1 MLTDADAKEYAE
13 TLLRHFAEQLSEWE
27 DGFVRSVLRQV
38 EDGRPLSEKQRVT
51 LDEIMERRAGSY
63 GR

>member
-13 TLLRHFAEQLSEWE
+13 TLLRHFADKLSEWE
-27 DGFVRSVLRQV
+27 DGFVRSILRQM
-38 EDGRPLSEKQRVT
+38 EDGRALSEKQRVT
-51 LDEIMERRAGSY
+51 LDDIMERRAGAY